1 MAGVEGSEVVEYL
14 RTELL
19 ASAQKGGR
27 EYSVN
32 TLKTYVSHTRRK
44 VLEADY
50 RNVGCDFGPL
60 MLTDPDVN
68 SFLAAPLKSQIEIQR
83 HHRANP
89 SWSEEAEDALA
100 SLKLLIPHTA
110 KKPTHTPKIRAPPK
124 PPIRAEAYFFTDP

>member
-1 MAGVEGSEVVEYL
+1 MIAEAAKRLMAGVEGSEVVDYL

-50 RNVGCDFGPL
+50 RNV
-60 MLTDPDVN
+60 
-68 SFLAAPLKSQIEIQR
+68 Q
-83 HHRANP
+83 
-89 SWSEEAEDALA
+89 SWTIHFFSVI
-100 SLKLLIPHTA
+100 LIGHDSAFSSA
-110 KKPTHTPKIRAPPK
+110 KIKVIGVPKI
-124 PPIRAEAYFFTDP
+124 